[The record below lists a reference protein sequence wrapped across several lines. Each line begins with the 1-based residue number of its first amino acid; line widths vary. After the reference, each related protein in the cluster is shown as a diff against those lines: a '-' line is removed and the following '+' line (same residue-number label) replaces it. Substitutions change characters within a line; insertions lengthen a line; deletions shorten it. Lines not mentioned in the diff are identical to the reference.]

1 MNPKLAIIMGSD
13 SDFPVFNKGIQF
25 LKDSG
30 IPFRMEVTSAHRTPE
45 RTVSLVRE
53 FEEQGIQ
60 VIIAAAG
67 GAAHLAGVVA
77 AHTLLPVLAVP
88 ISSPLM
94 GLDSLLSMVQMPGG
108 IPVATFGIGESGA
121 LNAIL
126 FALSIIGPGDKTI
139 LDQARKFRSEQ
150 AESVLKKNHQLQ
162 EKIRNK

>member
-1 MNPKLAIIMGSD
+1 MKPKLAILMGSD
-13 SDFPVFNKGIQF
+13 SDYPVFKKGIKF
-25 LKDSG
+25 LKERG

-45 RTVSLVRE
+45 RTISLVRE
-53 FEEQGIQ
+53 FEEQGIR

-88 ISSPLM
+88 ISSPM
-94 GLDSLLSMVQMPGG
+94 IGLDSLLSMVQMPGG

-126 FALSIIGPGDKTI
+126 FALSIIGLSETAI
-139 LDQARKFRSEQ
+139 LDTVRKFRRDQ
-150 AESVLKKNHQLQ
+150 TDSVVRKNQQLQ
-162 EKIRNK
+162 EMIGNE